1 MSIKIMGEKYGLGQ
15 AKGGRFDILLFEHD
29 HIHILTITSSDDT
42 NWNLVCLSSRC
53 FLDCLF
59 ERENKISIFQKPWSR
74 YKKYSSSK
82 TKREKNKKKT
92 IEIQEKANILT
103 SRRITK

>member
-42 NWNLVCLSSRC
+42 N
-53 FLDCLF
+53 
-59 ERENKISIFQKPWSR
+59 
-74 YKKYSSSK
+74 
-82 TKREKNKKKT
+82 
-92 IEIQEKANILT
+92 
-103 SRRITK
+103 

>member
-1 MSIKIMGEKYGLGQ
+1 
-15 AKGGRFDILLFEHD
+15 
-29 HIHILTITSSDDT
+29 
-42 NWNLVCLSSRC
+42 
-53 FLDCLF
+53 LF